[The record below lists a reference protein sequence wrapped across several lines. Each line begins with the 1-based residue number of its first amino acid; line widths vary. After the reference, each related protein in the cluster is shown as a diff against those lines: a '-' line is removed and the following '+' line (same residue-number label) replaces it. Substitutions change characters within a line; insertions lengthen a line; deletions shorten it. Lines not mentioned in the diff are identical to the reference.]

1 MTLSGHVSV
10 CVCTCVPVHVCMLI
24 HIHVYA
30 AVLQYTNV
38 KLEMKSERKEILKMF
53 PVKEHSIIKI

>member
-1 MTLSGHVSV
+1 MCV